1 MKKRTENGI
10 ILCLGVC
17 LGGIIGVLAAPT
29 KGAVVRSSLA
39 YNIKLYQQKLRS
51 LIAKL
56 IGNKQAI
63 KNQAKDTGQE
73 LITDVVHSAEKI
85 LKELDTL
92 AAQLEDK
99 TY

>member
-1 MKKRTENGI
+1 MRKRTENGI

-17 LGGIIGVLAAPT
+17 LGGIIGILAAPT
-29 KGAVVRSSLA
+29 KGAEVRSGLA
-39 YNIKLYQQKLRS
+39 YNLKLYQQKLRS

-56 IGNKQAI
+56 LGNKLAI

-92 AAQLEDK
+92 AAELEGK
-99 TY
+99 TS